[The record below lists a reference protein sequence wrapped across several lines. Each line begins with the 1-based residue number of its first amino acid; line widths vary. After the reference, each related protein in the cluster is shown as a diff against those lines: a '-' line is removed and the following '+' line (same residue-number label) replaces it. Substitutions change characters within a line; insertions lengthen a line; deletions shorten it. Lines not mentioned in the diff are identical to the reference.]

1 MVPWETRSP
10 SGAQKPALCPGH
22 IVRENPGEEKTA
34 GGVASCDAAGP
45 GYLWFSFLFVNGG
58 RDLPLYVKGASS
70 FGRVRP
76 RSRGEPSP
84 RQVAVGHLHRSAES
98 SGQVRPPSRGQ
109 CAQMQLVAALPAP
122 VHASGNHRCRLGW
135 ERNAVEPGGGV
146 AGSPYGRFAGTT
158 LAGAVSSGRS
168 AGRLGLSARA
178 VAVVAEAVV
187 VDAGR

>member
-1 MVPWETRSP
+1 M
-10 SGAQKPALCPGH
+10 
-22 IVRENPGEEKTA
+22 RENPGEEKTA

-84 RQVAVGHLHRSAES
+84 RQVAVGHLHRSDES

-122 VHASGNHRCRLGW
+122 VHALGNHRCRLGW
-135 ERNAVEPGGGV
+135 ERVQWSREAASPGRPTV
-146 AGSPYGRFAGTT
+146 ALRGR
-158 LAGAVSSGRS
+158 R
-168 AGRLGLSARA
+168 
-178 VAVVAEAVV
+178 
-187 VDAGR
+187 